1 MGGAV
6 VELPMVAASRCIGT
20 ACRRVPPAAR
30 AKLRSK
36 HDGEQIAIK
45 NERQT
50 MFLLSTPFFASALYI
65 GGGTV
70 GLLLVI
76 VVVVLLLRR

>member
-1 MGGAV
+1 
-6 VELPMVAASRCIGT
+6 MVAASRCLRP
-20 ACRRVPPAAR
+20 ACHRVLSAAR
-30 AKLRSK
+30 AKLSSTRK
-36 HDGEQIAIK
+36 PGGEQIAIK
-45 NERQT
+45 TEREI